1 MANVFISPTRF
12 TPRGT
17 NNSIPKAL
25 AVGWPSSMPLRME
38 GSASTRNSSCKA
50 RIIEFIRS
58 IWRVEIP
65 RAIRIVFREQFL
77 VTGDAVRVGRFSW
90 DQSRHG
96 LVVRGS
102 ARSAGAEP
110 SGSASGAAA
119 YCVGARALNWEHY
132 RGGPDSADESGALG
146 AENWGG
152 SASVCLWY
160 IQALSFPSSELGGN
174 EGGISR
180 PDSLV

>member
-17 NNSIPKAL
+17 NNSIPTAL

-65 RAIRIVFREQFL
+65 RAIRIAFREQLL

-90 DQSRHG
+90 NQSRYGNRADLHLRLRELRRG
-96 LVVRGS
+96 L
-102 ARSAGAEP
+102 
-110 SGSASGAAA
+110 
-119 YCVGARALNWEHY
+119 GAREFRRRTHS
-132 RGGPDSADESGALG
+132 GP
-146 AENWGG
+146 
-152 SASVCLWY
+152 
-160 IQALSFPSSELGGN
+160 FPGDWAAGVAGL
-174 EGGISR
+174 
-180 PDSLV
+180 

>member
-25 AVGWPSSMPLRME
+25 AVGWPSSMPLQME

-58 IWRVEIP
+58 IWRVAIP
-65 RAIRIVFREQFL
+65 RAIRIAFREQLL

-102 ARSAGAEP
+102 ARFTGPET
-110 SGSASGAAA
+110 SGGASGAAA
-119 YCVGARALNWEHY
+119 HCVGARAINWQHY
-132 RGGPDSADESGALG
+132 RGGPDGADELAPLH

-152 SASVCLWY
+152 SDSVCLWS
-160 IQALSFPSSELGGN
+160 I
-174 EGGISR
+174 
-180 PDSLV
+180 

>member
-17 NNSIPKAL
+17 NNSIPTAL

-65 RAIRIVFREQFL
+65 RAIRIVFREQLL

-90 DQSRHG
+90 DKSGHG

-102 ARSAGAEP
+102 ARFAGAKA
-110 SGSASGAAA
+110 SGGASGAAA
-119 YCVGARALNWEHY
+119 HSVGARAISREHY
-132 RGGPDSADESGALG
+132 CGGPDGADEPAPPHP
-146 AENWGG
+146 ENWGG
-152 SASVCLWY
+152 SDSVCLW
-160 IQALSFPSSELGGN
+160 S
-174 EGGISR
+174 
-180 PDSLV
+180 V